1 MFILHSII
9 QIKVNVF
16 AYVMLLLMYLQSKLL
31 IDMLFLLSPNSTK
44 ATAVIGVIL
53 SVDNCFIKQKA
64 HGPHR

>member
-53 SVDNCFIKQKA
+53 SVDKQKA